1 MVVFHHANGC
11 NMINTYL
18 GNHGKISMRMSGRS
32 KRDVNTRH
40 ENMRSSRITQFIII
54 RLIMVDYFHGM
65 RLKHVMGLY
74 GGTGKPFSR
83 RMRINVHMLD
93 RHVRNA
99 SMIMGQVRVIMPF
112 LHEEIVLYV
121 EEMDPLP
128 RYVSTNA
135 ITYPRKT

>member
-1 MVVFHHANGC
+1 
-11 NMINTYL
+11 MI
-18 GNHGKISMRMSGRS
+18 
-32 KRDVNTRH
+32 
-40 ENMRSSRITQFIII
+40 
-54 RLIMVDYFHGM
+54 DYYHGM
-65 RLKHVMGLY
+65 KLKHVMGLY
-74 GGTGKPFSR
+74 GDTEKPISR
-83 RMRINVHMLD
+83 RMRIDALMLD

-99 SMIMGQVRVIMPF
+99 DMIMDQAGAIMPF